1 MSVLVLLGDTPT
13 AREDAIVVIV
23 ERLPPLEP
31 FARTIVYGL
40 ADGARVGTLVGL
52 IAFAWGASGFYLS
65 LHGALD
71 RVMPSERRRSSI
83 VARIHGLLAVGL
95 VVAAILASIVAGS
108 LAAVEQV
115 GTVIDRLGTLAI
127 LGPLVTPGLNLFQAV
142 LVVIVVLRFVPTDP
156 PPIRVAL
163 PGSIVAGVG
172 IGLLTALFGLLAPF
186 LVGELAGLGVIAS
199 VFIALIWFSWTFR
212 ILLYGAAIAGVRRD
226 AARAQDL
233 CPASIG
239 AQARPARTAQGE
251 QRGIWRFHVHF
262 AAAGRSEDQGAGGIP
277 AAPAMAQREPH
288 AGLPQPREPG
298 AQQRRG
304 LHSRR
309 KDAPARSHEGGLPEP
324 LAPRP

>member
-1 MSVLVLLGDTPT
+1 
-13 AREDAIVVIV
+13 
-23 ERLPPLEP
+23 
-31 FARTIVYGL
+31 
-40 ADGARVGTLVGL
+40 VGTLVGL

-226 AARAQDL
+226 AARAQD
-233 CPASIG
+233 PS
-239 AQARPARTAQGE
+239 
-251 QRGIWRFHVHF
+251 
-262 AAAGRSEDQGAGGIP
+262 GRS
-277 AAPAMAQREPH
+277 
-288 AGLPQPREPG
+288 
-298 AQQRRG
+298 
-304 LHSRR
+304 
-309 KDAPARSHEGGLPEP
+309 
-324 LAPRP
+324 